1 MSESNSKAEPIF
13 EFPRER
19 IAFEDEH
26 GRTGLFDPADAQLIQ
41 FRALPLQMRVQGLYR
56 QRSGRWLLLD
66 FPYFGKLIQFA
77 VPQLAVLPQGRF
89 LTESRAVDWL
99 LKHDFPV
106 PAEID
111 ISERYGPL
119 SAAAGQSIS
128 GDAPT
133 RSVFDEV
140 EELGVTPPDGQW
152 SEPDSPK
159 RWAKRFG
166 LSWDTLKKRLR
177 EQKIRHRKLSDRSY
191 RIHRDDLPPDPHA

>member
-13 EFPRER
+13 EFPRAR

-26 GRTGLFDPADAQLIQ
+26 GRTCLFDPADAQLIQ
-41 FRALPLQMRVQGLYR
+41 FRALPLQMRVHGLYR
-56 QRSGRWLLLD
+56 QRSGQWLLLD

-89 LTESRAVDWL
+89 LTEGRAVDWL
-99 LKHDFPV
+99 LKHGFPV

-111 ISERYGPL
+111 ISERYAPL
-119 SAAAGQSIS
+119 PAASVRSIS

-133 RSVFDEV
+133 RSVSDEA
-140 EELGVTPPDGQW
+140 EEIGMPLPDGPW
-152 SEPDSPK
+152 SEADSPK

-166 LSWDTLKKRLR
+166 LSWDTLKKRFR
-177 EQKIRHRKLSDRSY
+177 EQKIRHQKLSDRSY